1 MNLTLALFYLF
12 SSVLVGSSLAVV
24 SARNM
29 VHAVMFLILCFVN
42 TAAIFILLGAEFLAI
57 LLIVVYVGAIAVLFL
72 FVVMMLNVDFGK
84 LRQQVNRNLPI
95 LILLSV
101 VMLCEIILITK
112 FSEVKF
118 YDVKTTFPTP
128 NNINNTQA
136 IGNILYTNFILP
148 FQLSGCVLFVAMI
161 GAIALTLKENKRFI
175 KKQDIFNQTVRNKS
189 NSLEIIKVRSGEG
202 IDC

>member
-12 SSVLVGSSLAVV
+12 SAVLVGSSLAVV

-118 YDVKTTFPTP
+118 YDVKTAFPTP

-136 IGNILYTNFILP
+136 IGNVLYTNFILP

-161 GAIALTLKENKRFI
+161 GAIALTLRENKRFI
-175 KKQDIFNQTVRNKS
+175 KKQNIFNQTMRNKS